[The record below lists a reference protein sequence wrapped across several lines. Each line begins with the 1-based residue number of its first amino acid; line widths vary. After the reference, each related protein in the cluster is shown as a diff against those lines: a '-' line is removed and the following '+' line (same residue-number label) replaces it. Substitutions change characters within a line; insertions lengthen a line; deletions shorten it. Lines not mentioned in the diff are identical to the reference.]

1 MRNPC
6 CAAAQQAACGAR
18 ASTAATRRTRAA
30 PGPHGRRGLSVSTY
44 MLKALAS
51 LEGVRTMLGA
61 FWNSVFRLALGVAG

>member
-1 MRNPC
+1 MRNPSRR
-6 CAAAQQAACGAR
+6 AAAACGALA

>member
-1 MRNPC
+1 MRNPSRR
-6 CAAAQQAACGAR
+6 GAP
-18 ASTAATRRTRAA
+18 STGATRRYLAPPPA
-30 PGPHGRRGLSVSTY
+30 PGGCMDIAGSQSTY

>member
-1 MRNPC
+1 MRNPSRR
-6 CAAAQQAACGAR
+6 GAP
-18 ASTAATRRTRAA
+18 STHEIDGRDAPLSRAA